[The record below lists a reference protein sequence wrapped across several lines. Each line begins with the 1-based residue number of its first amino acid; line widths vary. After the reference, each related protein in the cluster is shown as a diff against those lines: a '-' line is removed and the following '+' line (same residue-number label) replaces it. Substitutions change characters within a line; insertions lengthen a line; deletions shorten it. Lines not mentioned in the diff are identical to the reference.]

1 MKKIVIFIGIILGV
15 LFTIGLSLC
24 LSSLVIWGIG
34 NLIISLFS
42 LTVAWTFLQSFKVAM
57 LIWAI
62 GFLLRN
68 FMSYVFPKNNKKGE

>member
-1 MKKIVIFIGIILGV
+1 MEEIVIFIGIILGV
-15 LFTIGLSLC
+15 LFIIGLSLC

-62 GFLLRN
+62 GFLLKN
-68 FMSYVFPKNNKKGE
+68 FMSYVFLKNNKKGE

>member
-1 MKKIVIFIGIILGV
+1 MRKIVIFIGVILGI
-15 LFTIGLSLC
+15 LFIVGLSLC
-24 LSSLVIWGIG
+24 LFSLIIWGIG

-42 LTVAWTFLQSFKVAM
+42 LTVSWTFLQSLEVAV

-62 GFLLRN
+62 GFLLKN